1 MVRKSLLT
9 VSLSAAIASLSIC
22 AFSRS
27 VNAAMLSVAPD
38 MAPDVALDMAPATA
52 GQSVE
57 VAQLFYPPATDD
69 HQVVMVVGHGQIS
82 RPADKA
88 SIQLVVLSYDISKM
102 AAYTTPEPGTAPSTP
117 PIPPLTPEMLKPF
130 VAALVAAGVPAG
142 DIKVLMGDVPGA
154 SPYNYY
160 GEGSAA
166 IAFDVAQPTSDRI
179 TKIMDAAQGAIGSKL
194 YLQDRYIGYVTNSC
208 DDMEAKAYVAAVADA
223 HDRAQILASAMQVNL
238 SSVSSVAEMP
248 IVPGSSPYPSPCDL
262 ANLPQAAAYGYSS
275 LSYYDA
281 SAPVE
286 VTLQRDLYVTY
297 PVRRR

>member
-1 MVRKSLLT
+1 MVRKSLLI

-27 VNAAMLSVAPD
+27 VNAATSN
-38 MAPDVALDMAPATA
+38 MAPATVE
-52 GQSVE
+52 QSVE
-57 VAQLFYPPATDD
+57 AAQPVQVAQLFYPPATDN

-88 SIQLVVLSYDISKM
+88 SVQLVVLSYDISTFNPYP
-102 AAYTTPEPGTAPSTP
+102 ASDPNVAGGSQPPQSP

-142 DIKVLMGDVPGA
+142 DIKVMMGDVPGA

-166 IAFDVAQPTSDRI
+166 IAFDIAQPTSDRI
-179 TKIMDAAQGAIGSKL
+179 TKIMDAAQGATSDKL

-223 HDRAQILASAMQVNL
+223 RDRAQILASAMQVNL
-238 SSVSSVAEMP
+238 SPVSSVAEMP

-262 ANLPQAAAYGYSS
+262 ANLPQAAAYGYSA
-275 LSYYDA
+275 LSYYDP

-286 VTLQRDLYVTY
+286 VVLQRDLYVTY